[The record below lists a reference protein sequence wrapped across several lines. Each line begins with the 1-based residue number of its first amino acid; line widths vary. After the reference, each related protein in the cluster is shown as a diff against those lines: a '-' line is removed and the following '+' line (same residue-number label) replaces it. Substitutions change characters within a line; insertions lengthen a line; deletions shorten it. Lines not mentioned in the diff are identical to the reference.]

1 MHARIR
7 TLLAAVPVLAA
18 LALAPSAS
26 ATCGVIDSYV
36 VNGKTWYGPSDT
48 PPTLLFDIADD
59 ESTPHDVLNEVTGEY
74 YGNQFQGPYAWIT
87 APAWR
92 QYAVGWNSI
101 RVALFCRAGGT
112 KVSYVVVNYDNTAP
126 SASWSAPAD
135 NQWVRGTVTLQ
146 AGGGDTFSGIDHFAF
161 SPAPGTLTS
170 TSGTAAFDT
179 TQVTD
184 GSHTLTTSSI
194 DHAGNQSSPQGRTF
208 RVDNSAPSVS
218 LDAPAA
224 GTLVASSLDLA
235 ASANDAGIG
244 VDHVRFE
251 LRPSGGAW
259 QTLGSDSD
267 APFHVAS
274 PAAVGDGAYDVR
286 SVATDSLGNEA
297 ATPATPILIDRTAP
311 SSALDVVPASVS
323 GTLALSAT
331 ASDAGS
337 GVGRVT
343 FEFAVAGSST
353 WQPIFAVDSAPYAAR
368 WATAQLTDGAY
379 ALRVVA
385 RDRAGNELES
395 AVRSITVKNDLPGV
409 AGLPGAQGA
418 PGATGTSGGPAV
430 PGKVADT
437 PAATRRHTRAAV
449 ALRAQALPRRVE
461 AGHAVIV
468 RGVAPGIAQGVVQL
482 SLTSIRH
489 PGLVQLVHTI
499 TQKNGSFVATL
510 TPHFSGRMRLR
521 FEGDARHRPAQADA
535 GIVRVHPRL
544 VVTLTA
550 THASDGS
557 LTDPH
562 VHGRL
567 LPAGAPVRLA
577 WQARPAT
584 GGSWLLFCRSSD
596 QIKVGQNGVID
607 GTCHVRG
614 LHADNR
620 YRLVLVGGPDA
631 DYLSATSVA
640 LVARPTR

>member
-1 MHARIR
+1 MHARLR

-26 ATCGVIDSYV
+26 ATCGLIDGYV
-36 VNGKTWYGPSDT
+36 VNGKAWYGPADT

-59 ESTPHDVLNEVTGEY
+59 ESTPHDILNEVTGEY

-87 APAWR
+87 APTWR

-101 RVALFCRAGGT
+101 RVALFCRSAGT

-146 AGGGDTFSGIDHFAF
+146 AGGGDTFSGIDHYTF

-170 TSGTAAFDT
+170 TSGDAAFDT
-179 TQVTD
+179 TRVAD
-184 GSHTLTTSSI
+184 GPRTLTTSSV
-194 DHAGNQSSPQGRTF
+194 DRAGNQSSPQPRTF
-208 RVDNSAPSVS
+208 RVDNTAPSVS

-224 GTLVASSLDLA
+224 GALVSSSLGLA
-235 ASANDAGIG
+235 ASASDAGIG
-244 VDHVRFE
+244 VAQVRFE
-251 LRPSGGAW
+251 LRPAGGAW
-259 QTLGSDSD
+259 QALGTDTD
-267 APFHVAS
+267 APFQLVS
-274 PAAVGDGAYDVR
+274 PAAVSDGAYDVR
-286 SVATDSLGNEA
+286 SIATDSLGNEA
-297 ATPATPILIDRTAP
+297 ATPATAIVIDRTAP
-311 SSALDVVPASVS
+311 SSALDSVPATVS

-343 FEFAVAGSST
+343 FQFAVAGSST
-353 WQPIFAVDSAPYAAR
+353 WQSILAVDGAPFAAR

-395 AVRSITVKNDLPGV
+395 AARMITVKNDLPGV
-409 AGLPGAQGA
+409 IGSPGAQGA
-418 PGATGTSGGPAV
+418 PGAAGTSASPL
-430 PGKVADT
+430 PGKAPVA
-437 PAATRRHTRAAV
+437 RGRARTAV

-461 AGHAVIV
+461 AGHAVVV
-468 RGVAPGIAQGVVQL
+468 RGVAPGISQGLVRL
-482 SLTSIRH
+482 SLTSALH
-489 PGLVQLVHTI
+489 PKLVQLVRTI
-499 TQKNGSFVATL
+499 TQKDGSFVATL
-510 TPHFSGRMRLR
+510 TPRYSGRMRLS
-521 FEGDARHRPAQADA
+521 FAGDDRHRPAQADA

-550 THASDGS
+550 THAADGS

-567 LPAGAPVRLA
+567 TPGGAPVRLA
-577 WQARPAT
+577 WQARPAK
-584 GGSWLLFCRSSD
+584 GGTWLLFCRSSD
-596 QIKVGQNGVID
+596 QILVAANGVID

-620 YRLVLVGGPDA
+620 YRLVLLGGPDA
-631 DYLSATSVA
+631 DYLSAASVS

>member
-1 MHARIR
+1 
-7 TLLAAVPVLAA
+7 
-18 LALAPSAS
+18 
-26 ATCGVIDSYV
+26 VIDSYV
-36 VNGKTWYGPSDT
+36 VNGKAWYGPADT

-59 ESTPHDVLNEVTGEY
+59 ESTPHDVLNEVTGDY
-74 YGNQFQGPYAWIT
+74 YGNQFQGPFAWIT

-92 QYAVGWNSI
+92 QYAVGWNSV
-101 RVALFCRAGGT
+101 RVALFCRGGT
-112 KVSYVVVNYDNTAP
+112 QVSYVVVNYDNTAP

-135 NQWVRGTVTLQ
+135 NQWVHGTVALQ
-146 AGGGDTFSGIDHFAF
+146 AGGGDTFSGIDHFTF

-170 TSGTAAFDT
+170 SNGAVAFDT
-179 TQVTD
+179 TRVAD
-184 GSHTLTTSSI
+184 GSRTLTTTSV
-194 DHAGNQSSPQGRTF
+194 DRAGNQSSPQGRTF

-218 LDAPAA
+218 LDAPGA
-224 GTLVASSLDLA
+224 GTLVSSTLDLA
-235 ASANDAGIG
+235 ASASDAGIG

-251 LRPSGGAW
+251 LRPAGGAW
-259 QTLGSDSD
+259 QALGSDSD
-267 APFHVAS
+267 APFHIVS

-286 SVATDSLGNEA
+286 SIATDSLGNEA
-297 ATPATPILIDRTAP
+297 ATPATAIVIDRTAP
-311 SSALDVVPASVS
+311 VSALDVVPASVS

-353 WQPIFAVDSAPYAAR
+353 WQSILAVDGAPFTAR
-368 WATAQLTDGAY
+368 WATAQLNDGAY

-385 RDRAGNELES
+385 RDRAGNELAS
-395 AVRSITVKNDLPGV
+395 AARPITVKNDLPGV
-409 AGLPGAQGA
+409 LGLPGAPGA
-418 PGATGTSGGPAV
+418 PGATGTAASPA
-430 PGKVADT
+430 PGKVAST
-437 PAATRRHTRAAV
+437 PAATRGRARAAV
-449 ALRAQALPRRVE
+449 ALRAAVLPRRVE
-461 AGHAVIV
+461 AGHAVVV
-468 RGVAPGIAQGVVQL
+468 RGVAPGIAHGVVRL

-489 PGLVQLVHTI
+489 PGLVQLVRTI
-499 TQKNGSFVATL
+499 TQRNGSFTARL
-510 TPHFSGRMRLR
+510 IPHFSGRMRLR
-521 FEGDARHRPAQADA
+521 FEGDDRHRPAQADA

-584 GGSWLLFCRSSD
+584 GGTWLLFCRSSD
-596 QIKVGQNGVID
+596 QIVVGKNGVID